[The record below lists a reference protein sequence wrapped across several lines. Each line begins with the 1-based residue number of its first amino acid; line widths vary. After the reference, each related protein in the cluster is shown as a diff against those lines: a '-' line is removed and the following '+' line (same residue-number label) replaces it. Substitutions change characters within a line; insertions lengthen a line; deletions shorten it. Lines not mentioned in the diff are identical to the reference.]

1 MKTMN
6 LKNQFSI
13 RFFFCMVFAVLFLSA
28 YGKPKEPDFGLMQ
41 KKVIEQRLTFK
52 KSRTDY
58 SRKIS
63 EAKQKIANEK
73 KEFRDDPESLKLL
86 VDNYNSLL
94 KTYQIAEETEKKIA
108 IESDEQIRKAAFLT
122 IHITYVALQDPAAK
136 KDFMKMINDPEVFQ
150 EKGNQSAVIM
160 RYPNYL
166 KEANSKK
173 YAEKANEI
181 SKALNLKFAFGNL
194 IYDNISDLE
203 KAYET
208 VKKLY

>member
-63 EAKQKIANEK
+63 EAKQKIADEK
-73 KEFRDDPESLKLL
+73 KEFKDDPESLKLL
-86 VDNYNSLL
+86 VDNYNLLL

>member
-94 KTYQIAEETEKKIA
+94 KTNQIADETEKKIVM
-108 IESDEQIRKAAFLT
+108 ESDEQIRKAAFLT

>member
-63 EAKQKIANEK
+63 EAKQKIADEK

>member
-28 YGKPKEPDFGLMQ
+28 YGNPKEPDFGLLQ
-41 KKVIEQRLTFK
+41 KKVIEQRLTFR

-58 SRKIS
+58 SGQIS
-63 EAKQKIANEK
+63 EVKQKIADAK
-73 KEFRDDPESLKLL
+73 KEFKNDPESLKLL
-86 VDNYNSLL
+86 VENYNSLL
-94 KTYQIAEETEKKIA
+94 KTYQIADETNKKIA
-108 IESDEQIRKAAFLT
+108 MESDEQMRKAAFLA

-136 KDFMKMINDPEVFQ
+136 KDFMKMINDPEAFQ
-150 EKGNQSAVIM
+150 EKGSQSAVIM
-160 RYPNYL
+160 KYPNYL

-173 YAEKANEI
+173 YAEKANDI
-181 SKALNLKFAFGNL
+181 AKDLNLKFSFGNL

>member
-1 MKTMN
+1 MGNILGTWRGAFTSIFHVVIVIGIITMMN
-6 LKNQFSI
+6 HANFSKDAKEI
-13 RFFFCMVFAVLFLSA
+13 R
-28 YGKPKEPDFGLMQ
+28 
-41 KKVIEQRLTFK
+41 TN
-52 KSRTDY
+52 
-58 SRKIS
+58 IS
-63 EAKQKIANEK
+63 HSIASELIKDENE
-73 KEFRDDPESLKLL
+73 R
-86 VDNYNSLL
+86 
-94 KTYQIAEETEKKIA
+94 A
-108 IESDEQIRKAAFLT
+108 
-122 IHITYVALQDPAAK
+122 
-136 KDFMKMINDPEVFQ
+136 DFMKMINDPEVFQ
-150 EKGNQSAVIM
+150 EKGSQSAVIM

>member
-63 EAKQKIANEK
+63 EAKQKIADEK

-150 EKGNQSAVIM
+150 EKGSQSAVIM

>member
-1 MKTMN
+1 
-6 LKNQFSI
+6 
-13 RFFFCMVFAVLFLSA
+13 MVFAVLFLSA

-63 EAKQKIANEK
+63 EAKQKIADEK

-150 EKGNQSAVIM
+150 EKGNHSAVIM